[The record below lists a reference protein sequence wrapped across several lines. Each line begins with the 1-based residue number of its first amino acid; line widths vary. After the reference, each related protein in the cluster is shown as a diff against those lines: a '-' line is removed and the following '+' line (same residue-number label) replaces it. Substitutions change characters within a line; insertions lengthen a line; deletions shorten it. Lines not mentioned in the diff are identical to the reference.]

1 MHKLALKLV
10 FSNPRYIT
18 LSAAIFTVMFIPLS
32 YIAEY
37 LFFQPRFVLFV
48 PDYSAFG
55 FLLIVIV
62 SALTGLVL
70 SMGIYRIQILKSSKK
85 KMSSG
90 FIGSIIGASAG
101 ACSCGSIGFTVISIF
116 GAVGGAATAFLA
128 NYEIPLRLLS
138 IGILVV
144 TYFYMVRG
152 LNTECK
158 INFEDIDRKSSFE
171 N

>member
-1 MHKLALKLV
+1 LHKLALKSV
-10 FSNPRYIT
+10 FSNPRYVV
-18 LSAAIFTVMFIPLS
+18 LSASIFTSMFIPLS

-37 LFFQPRFVLFV
+37 LFFQPRLILFV

-55 FLLIVIV
+55 FSLVVIV

-70 SMGIYRIQILKSSKK
+70 AMGIYRIQILKSSKK

-101 ACSCGSIGFTVISIF
+101 ACSCGSIGFAVISVF

-128 NYEIPLRLLS
+128 NYEVPLRLLS

-158 INFEDIDRKSSFE
+158 VNFDDIKKIK
-171 N
+171 

>member
-1 MHKLALKLV
+1 MEHKLALKSV
-10 FSNPRYIT
+10 FSNPKYVG
-18 LSAAIFTVMFIPLS
+18 LSVAIFTAMLIPLS

-37 LFFQPRFVLFV
+37 LFLKPKLILFV

-55 FLLIVIV
+55 FVLIVIV

-70 SMGIYRIQILKSSKK
+70 SMGIYRIVMLKSSKK

-90 FIGSIIGASAG
+90 FIGSMIGASAG
-101 ACSCGSIGFTVISIF
+101 ACSCGSIGFAVISVF
-116 GAVGGAATAFLA
+116 GAVGGAATSFLA
-128 NYEIPLRLLS
+128 NYEVPLRLLS

-152 LNTECK
+152 LTAECK
-158 INFEDIDRKSSFE
+158 VTFNDVGAK
-171 N
+171 

>member
-1 MHKLALKLV
+1 MHKQTLKLV
-10 FSNPRYIT
+10 FSNPRYSI
-18 LSAAIFTVMFIPLS
+18 LGGIIFTGMFLPLS
-32 YIAEY
+32 YLAEY
-37 LFFQPRFVLFV
+37 LFLKPKIVLFV

-55 FLLIVIV
+55 FVLIVIV
-62 SALTGLVL
+62 SALTGIVL
-70 SMGIYRIQILKSSKK
+70 SMGIYRIQILKSSRR

-101 ACSCGSIGFTVISIF
+101 ACSCGSIGFAVISVF

-138 IGILVV
+138 IAILVG

-158 INFEDIDRKSSFE
+158 INFDDINKVSKK
-171 N
+171 